1 MRILAVA
8 DTEAK
13 RFYDYYVPGRLKEYD
28 LILACGDLK
37 PVYLEFLVT
46 MARCPV
52 LYIHGNHDELLDT
65 QPPEGCDCIDDDL
78 YVYNGVRILSLGGSY
93 CYRKG
98 KYMYSEKQMRR
109 RILRLLPKIWWHKG
123 FDILLTHAPA
133 RGLND
138 FDSLSH
144 RGFACFNEL
153 LEKYRPKFFVHGHI
167 HREYGINIPQRTEH
181 NGTTVINACEYC
193 AFDYPDAAQAS
204 VASIQ

>member
-13 RFYDYYVPGRLKEYD
+13 RFYDYYVPGRLAEFD

-37 PVYLEFLVT
+37 PVYMEFLVT

-52 LYIHGNHDELLDT
+52 LFIHGNHDEYLD
-65 QPPEGCDCIDDDL
+65 QFPPEGCDCIDDDL
-78 YVYNGVRILSLGGSY
+78 IVFQGVRILGLGGSY

-109 RILRLLPKIWWHKG
+109 RIWKLMPKIWRHHG
-123 FDILLTHAPA
+123 FDILVTHAPA

-138 FDSLSH
+138 FDTLAH
-144 RGFACFNEL
+144 RGFECFNWL
-153 LEKYRPKFFVHGHI
+153 LEKYSPNFFVHGHI
-167 HREYGINIPQRTEH
+167 HNEYGIRIPKCTQH
-181 NGTTVINACEYC
+181 GNTTVINACEYY
-193 AFDYPDAAQAS
+193 AFDYPS
-204 VASIQ
+204 EKEEEKNE